1 MMGPQDYI
9 DADAM
14 YEARFER
21 DETFD
26 DFDSEVQCEEV
37 YEDEEPWDGDWEGA
51 DAEVL
56 ASAGMGTDEDYGY
69 SGGGE
74 DW

>member
-1 MMGPQDYI
+1 MERDFI

-26 DFDSEVQCEEV
+26 DFDSSVCCEE
-37 YEDEEPWDGDWEGA
+37 YYDEEEPDVDEAQEWESF
-51 DAEVL
+51 DP
-56 ASAGMGTDEDYGY
+56 DC
-69 SGGGE
+69 
-74 DW
+74 